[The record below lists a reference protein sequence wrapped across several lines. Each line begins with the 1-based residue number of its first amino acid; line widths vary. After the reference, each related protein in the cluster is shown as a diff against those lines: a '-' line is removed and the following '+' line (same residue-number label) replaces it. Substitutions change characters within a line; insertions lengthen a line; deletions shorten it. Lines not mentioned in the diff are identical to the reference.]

1 MTNEHIAS
9 TSVDPSTSS
18 IDEVHIPIGVLYTV
32 FFLSGL
38 AALVYQLI
46 WQRALFT
53 IYGTNTESVTIVV
66 AAFMMGLGVGSLVG
80 GELSKRLRISLLLV
94 FAILEILIGLYG
106 LVSLSLFDWVG
117 TMTLGASVL
126 MSGVISF
133 LAVLIP
139 TCFMGATLPMLVAHL
154 VASTGNVGQSVGR
167 LYFINTLGS
176 AAACFLGAFVLFSTL
191 GMNGSVWVAS
201 GINILVAAT
210 ILLAFLMRK
219 SKRQVS
225 ESPSL

>member
-1 MTNEHIAS
+1 MKPP
-9 TSVDPSTSS
+9 PSSS
-18 IDEVHIPIGVLYTV
+18 EGVHIPIYLLYAV

-38 AALVYQLI
+38 AALVYHLI

-66 AAFMMGLGVGSLVG
+66 AAFMMGLGVGSLLG
-80 GELSKRLRISLLLV
+80 GELSKRLRISLLVV

-106 LVSLSLFDWVG
+106 VVSLSLFDWVG
-117 TMTLGASVL
+117 TMTLGASVA
-126 MSGVISF
+126 MAGVMSF
-133 LAVLIP
+133 LAVLVP

-176 AAACFLGAFVLFSTL
+176 AAACFVGAFFLFSAL

-201 GINILVAAT
+201 AINILVAIT
-210 ILLAFLMRK
+210 ILVAFVTRK
-219 SKRQVS
+219 NQVVGLQRTD
-225 ESPSL
+225 P